1 MEEPTEVRYPEPQ
14 SVVIEVEVVLLAAV
28 LLCVSVRDL
37 EPWLITEVTVVSVPL
52 GHVKV
57 IAIVKESLVLMV

>member
-14 SVVIEVEVVLLAAV
+14 FLVIVVEVELLDAV
-28 LLCVSVRDL
+28 LLCVSVRLL
-37 EPWLITEVTVVSVPL
+37 EPWLITEVTVVSVLL

-57 IAIVKESLVLMV
+57 IATVKASLVLMV